1 VTVYAGESGTISE
14 VLSNAANYTA
24 TLACTGQRHG
34 PVGNTLTINP
44 ADTAITCTQT
54 NTRKSATLTLVKTWA
69 NARNGETATVTS
81 SGFGNNASTG
91 LSTSTGN
98 NTTTGTSVTVFAG
111 ESGTISEVL
120 SNAANYT
127 ATLACTGQRHGNL
140 SATADHQPGGHGDH
154 LYPDQHPQRS
164 ATLTLVKTWANAR
177 NGETATVTSTGFGN
191 NASSGLSTSTGNN
204 TTTGTLGD
212 GVRGRERHDQ

>member
-1 VTVYAGESGTISE
+1 MISDIHTIPNTVSGLITCTYTNTRKSATLTLVKTWANARTGETATVTSSGFTNNASSGLSTSTGNNSTTGTSVTVFAGESGTIGE
-14 VLSNAANYTA
+14 VLSNAANYDA
-24 TLACTGQRHG
+24 TLSCSGNGTAL
-34 PVGNTLTINP
+34 VGNALTINA

-69 NARNGETATVTS
+69 NARNGETATVST

-98 NTTTGTSVTVFAG
+98 NTTTGTPVTVYAG

-127 ATLACTGQRHGNL
+127 ATLACTGATDTNL
-140 SATADHQPGGHGDH
+140 TEA
-154 LYPDQHPQRS
+154 
-164 ATLTLVKTWANAR
+164 
-177 NGETATVTSTGFGN
+177 
-191 NASSGLSTSTGNN
+191 
-204 TTTGTLGD
+204 
-212 GVRGRERHDQ
+212 